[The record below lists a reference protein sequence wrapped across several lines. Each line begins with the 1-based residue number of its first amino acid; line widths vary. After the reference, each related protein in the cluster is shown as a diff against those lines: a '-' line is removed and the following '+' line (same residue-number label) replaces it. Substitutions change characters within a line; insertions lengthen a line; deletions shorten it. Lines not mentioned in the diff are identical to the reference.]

1 MKKRHM
7 LPLAVAALLAVP
19 AQAQQLP
26 LPTAQEQAKTVARYF
41 AQSSACKW
49 SNPIIGNAHGA
60 LNGFVYRLVLAEQ
73 GKAVADTVEPG
84 SLKPEPC
91 DGPVD
96 KAARDAAFMIT
107 FEWLTRLAAAGQMNA
122 QEGFAKD
129 MLRLP
134 DGARAAEPVRARME
148 ADILRSLGNDQL
160 QAFYQKIFQ
169 ETSNEFVLACD
180 SRKDNGKGTRACP
193 PVPPEAV
200 AYIPLAKARV
210 DAIEAMAF
218 RLDRDFAREAR
229 GEFGSIPAR
238 RPQQP
243 LQLQHRLPREQ
254 PGDLSRRAGYRD
266 EARRQHGHAA
276 PPCADRQSRADQ
288 RQEEPG
294 RQLCAGRPTA
304 GRAPRTAPHLL
315 RTRLPPVLYRRL
327 GGLNGLSP

>member
-180 SRKDNGKGTRACP
+180 SRKDNGKSTRACP
-193 PVPPEAV
+193 PVPPEAA

-218 RLDRDFAREAR
+218 RLDKAFAKEAR
-229 GEFGSIPAR
+229 GEFGSAYQLVDPNNPYSFSTDCRANNLVIYPAAPDTEVKQGASTVTLR
-238 RPQQP
+238 RLARTDNLGRISVKKNPDGSYVLADP
-243 LQLQHRLPREQ
+243 LQVALPE
-254 PGDLSRRAGYRD
+254 L
-266 EARRQHGHAA
+266 
-276 PPCADRQSRADQ
+276 
-288 RQEEPG
+288 
-294 RQLCAGRPTA
+294 RPTFYA
-304 GRAPRTAPHLL
+304 LDFRLCFTAD
-315 RTRLPPVLYRRL
+315 
-327 GGLNGLSP
+327 